1 MWERDSEGSDV
12 TVGDGFLYGWQLNL
26 EPNYF
31 IVCFEVASVVL
42 VFLLVVVTL
51 VGGSGEVWWSNDG
64 AGGDDGCCNGG
75 SCDLE

>member
-12 TVGDGFLYGWQLNL
+12 TVGEGFLYGWQLNL

-31 IVCFEVASVVL
+31 IVCFEVASIVL

-51 VGGSGEVWWSNDG
+51 VGGSCMMVLVVMMAVVMVAVVIWSK
-64 AGGDDGCCNGG
+64 
-75 SCDLE
+75 L